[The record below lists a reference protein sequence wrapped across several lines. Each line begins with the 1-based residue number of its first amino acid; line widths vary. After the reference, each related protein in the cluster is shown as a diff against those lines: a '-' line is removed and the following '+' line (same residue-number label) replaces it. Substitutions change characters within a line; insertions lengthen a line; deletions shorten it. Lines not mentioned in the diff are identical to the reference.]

1 MNLGGRN
8 YIGIITRGRLCS
20 VDVGAPVKL
29 TMRLGG
35 WTEPPRVAE
44 ASGSGVRHHNNN
56 PDGSWGWIRLWLEM
70 GFFDIFTRL
79 CVGRLF
85 ETK

>member
-35 WTEPPRVAE
+35 WTEPPGVAE
-44 ASGSGVRHHNNN
+44 ASGRSEER
-56 PDGSWGWIRLWLEM
+56 R
-70 GFFDIFTRL
+70 
-79 CVGRLF
+79 VGK
-85 ETK
+85 ECPV